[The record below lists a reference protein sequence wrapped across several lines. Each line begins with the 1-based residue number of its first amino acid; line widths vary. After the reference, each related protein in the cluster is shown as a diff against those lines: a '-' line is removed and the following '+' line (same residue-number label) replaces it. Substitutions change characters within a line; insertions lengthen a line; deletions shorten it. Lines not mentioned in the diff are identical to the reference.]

1 MRLQREMAGVKKT
14 NARAGNVA
22 PEGLGAG
29 RQKERI
35 VLAPHRQQW
44 RLVGAEVVLE
54 SRIECNVA
62 VVVAEQ
68 IQLDL
73 IGAGA
78 RQIEVVQRQAVRR
91 DRRLVGYAVGILPAR
106 RFRREE

>member
-1 MRLQREMAGVKKT
+1 MRLQREVAGVEEA
-14 NARAGNVA
+14 NARTGNVA

-35 VLAPHRQQW
+35 VLAPRRQQW
-44 RLVGAEVVLE
+44 RLVGAEVILE
-54 SRIECNVA
+54 SRIERDVA
-62 VVVAEQ
+62 FVVAEQ

-91 DRRLVGYAVGILPAR
+91 ARRLVSHAGGILPVR
-106 RFRREE
+106 

>member
-1 MRLQREMAGVKKT
+1 MAGVKEANPRT
-14 NARAGNVA
+14 GNVA

-35 VLAPHRQQW
+35 VFAPRRQQW

-54 SRIECNVA
+54 SRIERNVA
-62 VVVAEQ
+62 LVVAEQ

-73 IGAGA
+73 IGSGA
-78 RQIEVVQRQAVRR
+78 RQTEVVQRQPVRR
-91 DRRLVGYAVGILPAR
+91 DRRLVSYPVGILPAR
-106 RFRREE
+106 RFRRA